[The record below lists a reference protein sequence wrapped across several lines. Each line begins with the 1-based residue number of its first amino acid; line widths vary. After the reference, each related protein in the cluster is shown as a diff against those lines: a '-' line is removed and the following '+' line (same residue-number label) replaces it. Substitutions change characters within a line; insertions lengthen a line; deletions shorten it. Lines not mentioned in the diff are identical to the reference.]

1 MVHLAFDKQAEMFP
15 YEEFFWSAV
24 FGVVGGIFSVF
35 LLKLLEDIGAGEREI
50 VGWGYFKRSRKCP
63 QEHDERFC

>member
-1 MVHLAFDKQAEMFP
+1 MSP

-63 QEHDERFC
+63 QEHDERFF

>member
-1 MVHLAFDKQAEMFP
+1 M
-15 YEEFFWSAV
+15 

-35 LLKLLEDIGAGEREI
+35 LLKLLEDIGTGEREI
-50 VGWGYFKRSRKCP
+50 EGRGDFKRSRKCP